1 MILNAEHCCHYSAL
15 SSLLRLFVFWCYAM
29 YKKTEIELFSFFVS
43 KIELLFISNFNGK
56 KNIVKTLA
64 YPRHLRIL
72 LRNKYLCSHLTRNL

>member
-29 YKKTEIELFSFFVS
+29 YKKTEIALFSTFVS

-56 KNIVKTLA
+56 KNLVKT
-64 YPRHLRIL
+64 
-72 LRNKYLCSHLTRNL
+72 